1 MAGAGA
7 GADAAAAE
15 AAAAA
20 DQGEAAAV
28 VQTPQLAPAATFVS
42 SCWTP
47 FSPLYKTIT
56 QPLALLKWQRAWTV
70 DVPPWLLCAQEGVH
84 SETPFNLIPS
94 SSTVGL
100 PAVSVHAIAPV
111 IQRFT
116 LPLAAVG
123 LGSQPGSQFWQAA
136 SQPDSQAG
144 SKAGGQ
150 PARQTDM
157 PSGSTARPGRQAAAL
172 VGIAGDVSWP
182 WLCYRPHILQLLKG
196 GARTA

>member
-1 MAGAGA
+1 M
-7 GADAAAAE
+7 
-15 AAAAA
+15 
-20 DQGEAAAV
+20 
-28 VQTPQLAPAATFVS
+28 
-42 SCWTP
+42 
-47 FSPLYKTIT
+47 
-56 QPLALLKWQRAWTV
+56 
-70 DVPPWLLCAQEGVH
+70 PPWLLCAQEGVH
-84 SETPFNLIPS
+84 SETPFNLIPGS
-94 SSTVGL
+94 SSVGL

-150 PARQTDM
+150 PARQTGM
-157 PSGSTARPGRQAAAL
+157 QSGSTARPGRQAAAL
-172 VGIAGDVSWP
+172 VGTAGDASWP